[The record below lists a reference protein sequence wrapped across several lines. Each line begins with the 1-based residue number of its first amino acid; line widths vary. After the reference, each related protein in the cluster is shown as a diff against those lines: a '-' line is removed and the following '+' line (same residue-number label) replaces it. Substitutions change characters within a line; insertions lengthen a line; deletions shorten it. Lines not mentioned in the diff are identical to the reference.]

1 MKKRIGIVFGGNS
14 VEHEI
19 SILSLIQ
26 ASHAI
31 DTSKYEVLP
40 IYLTKEG
47 EFWVGPE
54 FTNLKTFQKKK
65 IKHYQVAF
73 YKKNGELRLKGTS
86 FLPFKY
92 RKPLELIIPIVHGKN
107 VEDGSLAGFFK
118 IFDTAYASSD
128 ILPAALFQNKHY
140 TKKILSFD
148 GLPVLPYLYCTI
160 SDYKK
165 NPDSVLEEIE
175 KLNFPVII
183 KPVSLGSSIG
193 IKVAEN
199 KEELQRAI
207 NYALKYEDYFI
218 VERKLAHFR
227 EFNQALLERDGDYEL
242 SAIEEVKS
250 ENSFLT
256 FSDKYLPSTS
266 KHEIPALISTKLRAE
281 ISRISME
288 MARNYCFRGVVRID
302 YLYDLSEKKIY
313 VNEVNTIPGSL
324 AYYLFE
330 EQLSYPDLI
339 DVLIKSA
346 FRAKYRQD
354 LKLNSFAS
362 MVLSTTKLLKK

>member
-31 DTSKYEVLP
+31 DTDKYEVLP

-47 EFWVGPE
+47 EFWVGPN
-54 FTNLKTFQKKK
+54 FTDLKTFQKEKF
-65 IKHYQVAF
+65 KHYPVTF
-73 YKKNGELRLKGTS
+73 YKKNGELRLKGIG

-92 RKPLELIIPIVHGKN
+92 RKPLDLIFPIVHGKN

-118 IFDTAYASSD
+118 IFDIAYASSD
-128 ILPAALFQNKHY
+128 ILPAALFQNKQY
-140 TKKILSFD
+140 TKKVLSFD
-148 GLPVLPYLYCTI
+148 GLPVLPYLFYTI

-165 NPDSVLEEIE
+165 DPDGVLDEIE
-175 KLNFPVII
+175 KLEYPVII
-183 KPVSLGSSIG
+183 KPAALGSSIG

-199 KEELQRAI
+199 RGELLRAI
-207 NYALKYEDYFI
+207 NYALKYEDHFI
-218 VERKLAHFR
+218 VERKLARFR
-227 EFNQALLERDGDYEL
+227 EFNQAILERDGDYEL
-242 SAIEEVKS
+242 SAVEEVKS
-250 ENSFLT
+250 DNSFLT

-266 KHEIPALISTKLRAE
+266 KHEIPAMISTKLQAE
-281 ISRISME
+281 ISRISLE
-288 MARNYCFRGVVRID
+288 IARNYCFRGVVRID
-302 YLYDLSEKKIY
+302 YLYDFNEKKIY
-313 VNEVNTIPGSL
+313 VNEINTIPGSL

-339 DVLIKSA
+339 EVMINSA
-346 FRAKYRQD
+346 FKAKYRQD
-354 LKLNSFAS
+354 LKLNSFDS